1 MSEGKYCKIG
11 GLIKTIT
18 GEYTK
23 IGGAIKQGTINAIEI
38 GGAIKQI
45 TVAEKMIFACEQG
58 SDRLYAID
66 DSYNVIAGWPKYG
79 DGIADPYDVACDN
92 DNNSYWACANNV
104 YKFDAEGNKIWKY
117 EGFTTPVMAICV
129 DPDGYVYAADYVGD
143 VRCLKGTGVPTD
155 LDFIVWAKSIRV
167 AVDNPCNALAID
179 YSAGQ
184 LYAAF
189 TTNATGRMYRF
200 LKVNGNYTIIYYNA
214 DGKCLSVSIDE
225 VTPSLYIGDD
235 AGYVR
240 KISTAGYMYWR
251 VSKNGELYTVRV
263 GHGGYGYY
271 VNGSQG
277 DVSKFSLA
285 AGAQVWKDQPAGTS
299 RGLAVDQSGHVYS
312 SHGAYGSVNAVIR
325 KNNSSGVEQWAW
337 QPYVNSE
344 WRGVAV
350 SPGIKAA
357 GF

>member
-45 TVAEKMIFACEQG
+45 AVAEKMIFAGEQG

-66 DSYNVIAGWPKYG
+66 DSHNVVAGWPKYG
-79 DGIADPYDVACDN
+79 DGIAVAYDVACDD

-104 YKFDAEGNKIWKY
+104 YKIEADGTIAWTYTGH
-117 EGFTTPVMAICV
+117 TVPVTAICV
-129 DPDGYVYAADYVGD
+129 DVDGNVYTGD
-143 VRCLKGTGVPTD
+143 SGGTVKKLTSAGAQ
-155 LDFIVWAKSIRV
+155 VWTKAPYIGTV
-167 AVDNPCNALAID
+167 HALAVD
-179 YSAGQ
+179 YSTGI
-184 LYAAF
+184 LYAAYGVG
-189 TTNATGRMYRF
+189 TTGCVYRF
-200 LKVNGNYTIIYYNA
+200 LVANGNGFRIYYNA
-214 DGKCLSVSIDE
+214 TNNIFSIAIDE
-225 VTPSLYIGDD
+225 VTPSLYIGDN
-235 AGYVR
+235 AGWLR
-240 KISTAGYMYWR
+240 KISTAGYVYWT
-251 VSKNGELYTVRV
+251 VSTGGELYAVRV

-277 DVSKFSLA
+277 DVGKFSLSD
-285 AGAQVWKDQPAGTS
+285 GGNVWTDAPAGTS
-299 RGLAVDQSGHVYS
+299 RGLAVDRSGNVYS
-312 SHGAYGSVNAVIR
+312 SHDAYGTTNAVIR
-325 KNNSSGVEQWAW
+325 KNNSSGVEQWTW
-337 QPYVNSE
+337 QEYINSE

>member
-1 MSEGKYCKIG
+1 MAEGKYCKIG
-11 GLIKTIT
+11 GAIKAIA

-79 DGIADPYDVACDN
+79 ADFVDPTDVACDD
-92 DNNSYWACANNV
+92 DNNSYWACAASPAGKGV
-104 YKFDAEGNKIWKY
+104 HKIASDGTVIWSQT
-117 EGFTTPVMAICV
+117 GHVATVTAICV
-129 DPDGYVYAADYVGD
+129 DADGYVYTGD
-143 VRCLKGTGVPTD
+143 AWGRVTQLNSAGVVQWSQIPYGSG
-155 LDFIVWAKSIRV
+155 VYQV
-167 AVDNPCNALAID
+167 NALAID

-184 LYAAF
+184 LYAAYG
-189 TTNATGRMYRF
+189 TAGTGVVRRF
-200 LKVNGNYTIIYYNA
+200 QIALGNGTQVYTKAANI
-214 DGKCLSVSIDE
+214 LSIAIDE
-225 VTPSLYIGDD
+225 VTPSLYIGDEN
-235 AGYVR
+235 GWVQ
-240 KISTAGYMYWR
+240 KISTAGYDYWAGG
-251 VSKNGELYTVRV
+251 VSKGGELYVVRV

-277 DVSKFSLA
+277 DVEKFSLTD
-285 AGAQVWKDQPAGTS
+285 GSRVWIDQPAGTS

-312 SHGAYGSVNAVIR
+312 SHGAYGSTNAVIR
-325 KNNSSGVEQWAW
+325 KNNSSGVEQWTW

>member
-1 MSEGKYCKIG
+1 MAEGKYVKIG
-11 GLIKTIT
+11 GAIKTIT

-45 TVAEKMIFACEQG
+45 AVAEKMIFACEQG

-66 DSYNVIAGWPKYG
+66 DSHNVVAGWPKYG
-79 DGIADPYDVACDN
+79 GTIADPYDVACDD

-104 YKFDAEGNKIWKY
+104 YKIEADGTIAWTYTGH
-117 EGFTTPVMAICV
+117 TVPVTAICV
-129 DPDGYVYAADYVGD
+129 DADGYVYSGD
-143 VRCLKGTGVPTD
+143 ANGNVKKISSAGTLIWTKVPHAGT
-155 LDFIVWAKSIRV
+155 VH
-167 AVDNPCNALAID
+167 ALAVD

-184 LYAAF
+184 LYAALGIG
-189 TTNATGRMYRF
+189 AAGRIYRF
-200 LKVNGNYTIIYYNA
+200 LTVNGNGANIYYNA
-214 DGKCLSVSIDE
+214 GVNFFSIAIDE
-225 VTPSLYIGDD
+225 VTPSLYIGDN
-235 AGYVR
+235 AGWLR
-240 KISTAGYMYWR
+240 KISTAGYVYWT
-251 VSKNGELYTVRV
+251 VSKGGELYVVRV
-263 GHGGYGYY
+263 GHGGYGYC

-277 DVSKFSLA
+277 DVEKFSLSD
-285 AGAQVWKDQPAGTS
+285 GGQVWNDQPAGTS

-312 SHGAYGSVNAVIR
+312 SHGAYGSTNAVIR
-325 KNNSSGVEQWAW
+325 KNNASGVEQWTW